1 MFIIET
7 EKFLISVNIIKEF
20 YNVLSNITN
29 SANLIFTNK
38 LEEIKPDSIIKNTE
52 NLPLI
57 KEDDDNN
64 RLFPKMEKIY
74 LNCMKIIFRY
84 DYLMKQI
91 EINQDY
97 IFKSNDLN
105 SSGTDT
111 SFNRTHLSRKRKLTK
126 KKTLRK
132 GLNDSVT
139 SDDNK
144 DLFNISEEQ
153 TNAIENEKI
162 KYKYRLTVIKNY
174 AIGTLNT
181 ILRISNELY
190 SLLDEWII
198 DSVHFQNNMM
208 NQLIERLRKIV
219 NQNLKI
225 QWDFELDKFN
235 IYKPI
240 SFKFKNNYKNPN
252 EDIESES
259 ENNNDI
265 SYRKYIELLYKL
277 YKDIQLYT
285 IENEF
290 ISEGRFIDIFFKK
303 HICINLSNLEETPLN
318 KISYHQFY
326 NFISQMTFSI
336 EPEKGRDDLINI
348 NHIFAI
354 MSLFP
359 LNVLDDYEYRDLY
372 SKIQDKLKYHCFLTK
387 EDYFNTKLWFEGNKI
402 FNEYYDDSEDKKL
415 KKFNMSL
422 KEFLYELFK
431 KDNGDINM
439 EDFLNTVTLKN
450 LKSNDEDFSI
460 EKYIDLLY

>member
-1 MFIIET
+1 M
-7 EKFLISVNIIKEF
+7 
-20 YNVLSNITN
+20 
-29 SANLIFTNK
+29 
-38 LEEIKPDSIIKNTE
+38 
-52 NLPLI
+52 
-57 KEDDDNN
+57 
-64 RLFPKMEKIY
+64 
-74 LNCMKIIFRY
+74 
-84 DYLMKQI
+84 
-91 EINQDY
+91 
-97 IFKSNDLN
+97 
-105 SSGTDT
+105 
-111 SFNRTHLSRKRKLTK
+111 
-126 KKTLRK
+126 RK

-144 DLFNISEEQ
+144 DLFNIPEEQ
-153 TNAIENEKI
+153 INAIENEKN
-162 KYKYRLTVIKNY
+162 KYKYRLTVIKTY

-235 IYKPI
+235 IYKPVA
-240 SFKFKNNYKNPN
+240 FKFKNNYKNPF

-265 SYRKYIELLYKL
+265 SYRKYIEILYKL

-402 FNEYYDDSEDKKL
+402 FNEYYDDSEDKK
-415 KKFNMSL
+415 
-422 KEFLYELFK
+422 
-431 KDNGDINM
+431 
-439 EDFLNTVTLKN
+439 
-450 LKSNDEDFSI
+450 
-460 EKYIDLLY
+460 